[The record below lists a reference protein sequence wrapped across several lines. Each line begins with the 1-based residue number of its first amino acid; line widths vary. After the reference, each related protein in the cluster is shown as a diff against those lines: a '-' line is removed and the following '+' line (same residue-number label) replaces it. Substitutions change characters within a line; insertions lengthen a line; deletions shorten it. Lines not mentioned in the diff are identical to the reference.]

1 MNKTQRKNIE
11 RLFDRLS
18 EINEELEYIKNEE
31 EEKMDNLPEN
41 LQNSV
46 KYEEFETAVEA
57 LDDALNSITE
67 ACDKLEELF
76 NNA

>member
-1 MNKTQRKNIE
+1 MNDSLIAYPKSMK
-11 RLFDRLS
+11 S
-18 EINEELEYIKNEE
+18 WYIKNEE

-41 LQNSV
+41 LQNSI
-46 KYEEFETAVEA
+46 KYEEFEAAVEA
-57 LDDALNSITE
+57 LDDALSSITE

>member
-1 MNKTQRKNIE
+1 MNKKQRKNIE

-31 EEKMDNLPEN
+31 EEKMDNLPKN

-46 KYEEFETAVEA
+46 KYEEFEAVVEA
-57 LDDALNSITE
+57 LDDALTSITE
-67 ACDKLEELF
+67 ACEKLEELF

>member
-46 KYEEFETAVEA
+46 KYEEFEAAVKA
-57 LDDALNSITE
+57 LDDALSSITE

>member
-1 MNKTQRKNIE
+1 MNDSLIAYPKSMK
-11 RLFDRLS
+11 S
-18 EINEELEYIKNEE
+18 WYIKNEE

-41 LQNSV
+41 LQNSI
-46 KYEEFETAVEA
+46 KNEEFEAAVEA
-57 LDDALNSITE
+57 VDDALSSITE

>member
-46 KYEEFETAVEA
+46 KYEEFETAVKA
-57 LDDALNSITE
+57 LDDALSSITE
-67 ACDKLEELF
+67 ACDRLEELF

>member
-1 MNKTQRKNIE
+1 
-11 RLFDRLS
+11 
-18 EINEELEYIKNEE
+18 
-31 EEKMDNLPEN
+31 MDNLPEN

-57 LDDALNSITE
+57 LDDALSSITE